1 MNYEPREQMS
11 VSTNARARNNP
22 LEFRGMKYIYNKK
35 GNTSVSVNFDPP

>member
-11 VSTNARARNNP
+11 VSTNSAVRNNP

-35 GNTSVSVNFDPP
+35 ERTSVSVNFDPP